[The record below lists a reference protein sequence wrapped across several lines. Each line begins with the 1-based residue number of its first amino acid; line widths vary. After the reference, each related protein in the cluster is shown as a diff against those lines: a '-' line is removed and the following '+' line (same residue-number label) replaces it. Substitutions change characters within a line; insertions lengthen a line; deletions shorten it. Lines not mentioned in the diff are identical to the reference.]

1 MPCPKRGE
9 AMKRRYAAGSTR
21 RKSATPKRRNAPKT
35 MRNRGASIA
44 GQETVVAQL
53 TRERDEALL
62 RETANSEILRLIS
75 KSPGDLELVFR
86 TILENAVR
94 ICEAKFGTLFR
105 LEGDDLHLAA
115 QFGTPPELVEFQKR
129 RGPFQPTPGHVLE
142 RALRTK
148 QVSHS
153 ADITAE
159 ASPPA
164 TLGGARSLVAVP
176 MLKDDELVGAI
187 VIYRQEVRPFTD
199 KQIALVQ
206 SFAAQAVIAIEN
218 TRLLNELRQRTDDL
232 SEALEQQTA

>member
-1 MPCPKRGE
+1 M
-9 AMKRRYAAGSTR
+9 
-21 RKSATPKRRNAPKT
+21 PKRRNAT
-35 MRNRGASIA
+35 
-44 GQETVVAQL
+44 TVRAEESESARL
-53 TRERDEALL
+53 RRERDEALE
-62 RETANSEILRLIS
+62 REIAAAEVLKVIS
-75 KSPGDLELVFR
+75 SSSGDVKSVFEA
-86 TILENAVR
+86 ILENATR

-148 QVSHS
+148 QVTHS

-176 MLKDDELVGAI
+176 MLKDGVLIGALA
-187 VIYRQEVRPFTD
+187 IYRQEVRPFTD
-199 KQIALVQ
+199 
-206 SFAAQAVIAIEN
+206 
-218 TRLLNELRQRTDDL
+218 R
-232 SEALEQQTA
+232 